1 MMEWMDMWVGWA
13 VNLGL
18 VFRQVTPNNLAVAD
32 VQGGAC
38 LGSPNSEV
46 GVSVWHVV
54 IASILYKKMVQGC
67 EDYTQ
72 L

>member
-1 MMEWMDMWVGWA
+1 M
-13 VNLGL
+13 
-18 VFRQVTPNNLAVAD
+18 FRQVTPNNLAVVD

-46 GVSVWHVV
+46 GVSVWHVG

-67 EDYTQ
+67 EDHTQ